1 MICGPAIIER
11 SKLQNFEI
19 GAWILEL
26 GSWSFYL
33 AFMRTSGPVTLQVL
47 PFASVPLKVDCAVC
61 ADADTLHHLVRM
73 VVVPLA
79 AILKFGFVAEP
90 AAPSNVSTRLVTVT
104 ATPPVSLRT

>member
-1 MICGPAIIER
+1 
-11 SKLQNFEI
+11 
-19 GAWILEL
+19 
-26 GSWSFYL
+26 
-33 AFMRTSGPVTLQVL
+33 
-47 PFASVPLKVDCAVC
+47 VC